1 MQKLES
7 LFHESLSDRY
17 PRGVTACCF
26 YPDRLWH
33 ELCHLMPQ
41 TKVNRK
47 ACHTLWGIP
56 DLIDLPLINVM
67 PGSRYANHEGYTTQV
82 SRCAWAVVVS
92 ARAATLEWLSKKKID
107 LDVICATVQPVC
119 DLFHGCNFLAD
130 VLKAQERFQYCVRNS
145 HRVANNA

>member
-1 MQKLES
+1 
-7 LFHESLSDRY
+7 
-17 PRGVTACCF
+17 
-26 YPDRLWH
+26 
-33 ELCHLMPQ
+33 MPQ
-41 TKVNRK
+41 TKTNK
-47 ACHTLWGIP
+47 QACAKLWGIP

-92 ARAATLEWLSKKKID
+92 ARAATLEWLSKKNID

-130 VLKAQERFQYCVRNS
+130 VIKAQECFQYCVRNS
-145 HRVANNA
+145 HQVANNA